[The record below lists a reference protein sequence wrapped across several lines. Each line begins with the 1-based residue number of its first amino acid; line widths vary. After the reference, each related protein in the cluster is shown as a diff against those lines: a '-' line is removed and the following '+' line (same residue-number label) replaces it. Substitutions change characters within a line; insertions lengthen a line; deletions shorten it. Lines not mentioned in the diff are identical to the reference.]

1 LFDLH
6 IFRTFLPADEMG
18 LKEISQPHSSQSED
32 PPHIVHFYSDDKVL
46 VREVTRIMSAALN
59 RGEPAIAIATPS
71 HCEQVTQALE
81 REVRNFPRATAEGWC
96 VMLNAAE
103 TLSRFMVN
111 GMPHPERFADVLTPV
126 IVRASLASPNPQNRI
141 TAFGEMVSLLCAQG
155 NPEAAVRLEQLWN
168 VLARTHSLSVYCAY
182 PAQSFFRPEGRDLF
196 LKVCAEHSGTAGVE
210 TTAPSTNNHASPTK
224 HNLTVGDGG
233 GEWRSREEGF
243 RRFVEAVQDY
253 AIFMLDT
260 EGNVTTWSVG
270 AERIKGYSASEIIGK
285 NFSTFYVEEEL
296 RSGKPRMELEVAA
309 REGRFEDEG
318 WRVRKDG
325 SRFWAN
331 VIITAVR
338 DEHHQLIGFG
348 KVTRDITDRMQAQRA
363 LDRAN
368 QDLKNEILERK
379 LAEQR
384 LAESEQ
390 SLRLLSLHLLRSQ
403 DEERRRIGRDL
414 HDSLGQVL
422 TVMKMNLESLAPVA
436 GDRRD
441 QIVKCIELADDCI
454 REVRTISYL
463 LYPPMLEEL
472 GLRAAVPWYLDGF
485 AARSGI
491 QTSFEVSA
499 DFDRLPRESELA
511 LFRVLQEG
519 LTNLHRHSGSPVAH
533 IRLSRKNGTT
543 ALEIRDEGK
552 GIPPSV
558 LSGGVSGHLPPT
570 GVGLRGMTERMK
582 QLGGRLEVTSSERGT
597 TVVATVPSSEV
608 KA

>member
-1 LFDLH
+1 VFDLH

-18 LKEISQPHSSQSED
+18 LKEIPQPHSSQLED

-46 VREVTRIMSAALN
+46 VREVTRIMSTALN
-59 RGEPAIAIATPS
+59 QGEPAIAIATPS

-111 GMPHPERFADVLTPV
+111 GMPHPERFTDVLTPV

-168 VLARTHSLSVYCAY
+168 MLARTHSLSVYCAY
-182 PAQSFFRPEGRDLF
+182 PAQTFFRPEGRDLF
-196 LKVCAEHSGTAGVE
+196 LQVCAEHSGTAGVE
-210 TTAPSTNNHASPTK
+210 TTAPSTNNHVPATR
-224 HNLTVGDGG
+224 HNSTVGEGK
-233 GEWRSREEGF
+233 GEWRRREESF

-260 EGNVTTWSVG
+260 DGNVTTWNLG

-285 NFSTFYVEEEL
+285 NFSTFYGEEEL

-348 KVTRDITDRMQAQRA
+348 KVTRDITDRMQSQRA
-363 LDRAN
+363 LDRVN

-379 LAEQR
+379 LAEQK

-390 SLRLLSLHLLRSQ
+390 SLRSLSLHLLRSQ

-422 TVMKMNLESLAPVA
+422 TVMKMNLEALAPVA

-441 QIVKCIELADDCI
+441 QIVKCIELADSCI

-491 QTSFEVSA
+491 QTTFEVSA

-570 GVGLRGMTERMK
+570 GVGLRGMAERMK